1 MLGYST
7 LLSKK
12 MPEKKLRLT
21 RKEFREDL
29 PDIDKVFF
37 VSGDEKAPAGRLG
50 INLGVAKACYL
61 ALLDPALLQDLCRS
75 VGFQPPGFRINKMDP
90 AELFS
95 QFVRHVQRKGYG
107 TRLLVGLIDDA
118 ALDLA
123 HEDPIVFKVDILSA
137 LGNAWF
143 TEFDADTWAAATWLK
158 ARLGRLDEN
167 AGSKLAEI
175 SSQWRFEIPASTRP
189 PDIDSR
195 PPQNGAAQKAKEKA
209 TAWRDRAL
217 KAEKALAS
225 LRSSRDSFEREL
237 RDAKGE
243 SRSLQMEVSR
253 LREELGQRV
262 SSQKGAEEKHATM
275 AAQLKEGRATIVR
288 LEAELQELRS
298 RKQADSFPQSGR
310 PPESRDNELSQKLER
325 LQKSL
330 DGVAAR
336 LNEFLTAPTQRPVAA
351 RHSERVMAFVDVANL
366 DWGASTYFH
375 GRVDYELLA
384 RFLNSRTPTGRARTC
399 ENVAFICLDGRSST
413 SAFAQTLK
421 SLGYRVVSRIM
432 KVFADGNT
440 KRNVDVQLAVY
451 AMQQTERLDTA
462 VIVSGDS
469 DFACLAESFA
479 SRGKRVEVLSFPNLG
494 AELRRF
500 ADEVVILDQRI
511 LLPGAQREISWERQA
526 PS

>member
-1 MLGYST
+1 
-7 LLSKK
+7 

-29 PDIDKVFF
+29 PDAEHVFLIH
-37 VSGDEKAPAGRLG
+37 GDEKVPSGRSG
-50 INLGVAKACYL
+50 INIGVAKACYM
-61 ALLDPALLQDLCRS
+61 ALLDPVLLQELCRS
-75 VGFQPPGFRINKMDP
+75 VEFQPPGFRINKMDP
-90 AELFS
+90 GELFS
-95 QFVRHVQRKGYG
+95 QFVRHVQRRGYG
-107 TRLLVGLIDDA
+107 TGPLVGLIDDA

-123 HEDPIVFKVDILSA
+123 QIDPMVFKVDILSP
-137 LGNAWF
+137 GDSW
-143 TEFDADTWAAATWLK
+143 ESDVECWAAATWLK
-158 ARLGRLDEN
+158 ARLGRVDEN
-167 AGSKLAEI
+167 TGSRLAEI
-175 SSQWRFEIPASTRP
+175 GSRWLSDVVASTRHP
-189 PDIDSR
+189 VVDSR
-195 PPQNGAAQKAKEKA
+195 PPPDGAAQKAKEKA
-209 TAWRDRAL
+209 TEWRDRAL
-217 KAEKALAS
+217 KSEKTLAS

-243 SRSLQMEVSR
+243 VRALQLEVSR
-253 LREELGQRV
+253 LQEQLRQRV
-262 SSQKGAEEKHATM
+262 SSEKSAEEKHT
-275 AAQLKEGRATIVR
+275 AQLKEGQATIVR
-288 LEAELQELRS
+288 LEAELQGLKGRE
-298 RKQADSFPQSGR
+298 QVVSFPQLRS
-310 PPESRDNELSQKLER
+310 PESHDNELSQKLER

-336 LNEFLTAPTQRPVAA
+336 LNEFLTTTAQKPATA

-366 DWGASTYFH
+366 DWGASMYFH

-421 SLGYRVVSRIM
+421 SLGYRVVSRTM

-451 AMQQTERLDTA
+451 AMRQTERLDTA
-462 VIVSGDS
+462 VIISGDS
-469 DFACLAESFA
+469 DFACLAEFFA
-479 SRGKRVEVLSFPNLG
+479 SCGKRVEVLSFPNLG

-511 LLPGAQREISWERQA
+511 LLPGAQREIPWERQS

>member
-1 MLGYST
+1 
-7 LLSKK
+7 

-29 PDIDKVFF
+29 PNADRVVLIH
-37 VSGDEKAPAGRLG
+37 GDEKAPEGQLG
-50 INLGVAKACYL
+50 INIGVAKACYF
-61 ALLDPALLQDLCRS
+61 ALLDPTLLHELCRQ
-75 VGFQPPGFRINKMDP
+75 VDFQPPGFRINKMDP
-90 AELFS
+90 AELFV
-95 QFVRHVQRKGYG
+95 QLVRHVQRKGYG
-107 TRLLVGLIDDA
+107 TGPLVGLIDDA
-118 ALDLA
+118 AFDLA
-123 HEDPIVFKVDILSA
+123 EIDPMVFKVDILSA
-137 LGNAWF
+137 LQASWA
-143 TEFDADTWAAATWLK
+143 TEWDAECWAAATWLK
-158 ARLGRLDEN
+158 ARLGRLGED
-167 AGSKLAEI
+167 AGPKVAKI
-175 SSQWRFEIPASTRP
+175 GSQWRFDVAASTRP
-189 PDIDSR
+189 PAIDSR

-217 KAEKALAS
+217 KAEKTLAS

-243 SRSLQMEVSR
+243 VRALQQEASR
-253 LREELGQRV
+253 LQEELRHRV
-262 SSQKGAEEKHATM
+262 SAEKSAEEKYAAAAT
-275 AAQLKEGRATIVR
+275 QLKEGRATIVR
-288 LEAELQELRS
+288 LEAELQGLRA
-298 RKQADSFPQSGR
+298 RRQADSFPQPGR
-310 PPESRDNELSQKLER
+310 LPESHDNELSQKLER

-336 LNEFLTAPTQRPVAA
+336 LNEFLTVPTQRPVTA
-351 RHSERVMAFVDVANL
+351 RHSERVMAFVDVANV

-421 SLGYRVVSRIM
+421 SLGYRVVSRTM

-451 AMQQTERLDTA
+451 AMRQTERLDTA

-469 DFACLAESFA
+469 DFACLAEFFGSC
-479 SRGKRVEVLSFPNLG
+479 GKRVEVLSFPNLG

-511 LLPGAQREISWERQA
+511 LLPGAQREIPWERQA

>member
-7 LLSKK
+7 RSRHK
-12 MPEKKLRLT
+12 MSEKKLRLT
-21 RKEFREDL
+21 RKEFRDDL
-29 PDIDKVFF
+29 PDTDKVFF
-37 VSGDEKAPAGRLG
+37 VQGDEKAPAGRLG

-61 ALLDPALLQDLCRS
+61 ALLDPALLQELCRQ
-75 VGFQPPGFRINKMDP
+75 VEFQPPGFRINKMDP
-90 AELFS
+90 AELFV
-95 QFVRHVQRKGYG
+95 QLVRHVQRKGYG
-107 TRLLVGLIDDA
+107 TGPLVELIDGA
-118 ALDLA
+118 AQNLA
-123 HEDPIVFKVDILSA
+123 EMDPVVFKVDILSA
-137 LGNAWF
+137 LRAPWI
-143 TEFDADTWAAATWLK
+143 TEFDAECWAAATWLK
-158 ARLGRLDEN
+158 ARLGRLDEE
-167 AGSKLAEI
+167 AGPKVAEI
-175 SSQWRFEIPASTRP
+175 GSQWLFDVAASSRQPTG
-189 PDIDSR
+189 DSR
-195 PPQNGAAQKAKEKA
+195 APQDGAAQKAKEKA

-243 SRSLQMEVSR
+243 MRSLQMEVSR
-253 LREELGQRV
+253 LQEELGQRV
-262 SSQKGAEEKHATM
+262 SSEKSAEEKHAAT
-275 AAQLKEGRATIVR
+275 AAQLKEGRVTIVR
-288 LEAELQELRS
+288 LEAELQELRA
-298 RKQADSFPQSGR
+298 RRQADSFPQPGR
-310 PPESRDNELSQKLER
+310 PPESHDNELSQKLER

-336 LNEFLTAPTQRPVAA
+336 LNEFLTAPTQGPVAA
-351 RHSERVMAFVDVANL
+351 RHSERVKAFIDVANL

-421 SLGYRVVSRIM
+421 SLGYRVVSRTM

-462 VIVSGDS
+462 VIVSGDG

-494 AELRRF
+494 GELRRF

-511 LLPGAQREISWERQA
+511 LLPGAQKEIPWERQA